1 MARFALAALMLY
13 GPFLWCA
20 FRRESP
26 QRYGLTWRWDVP
38 LVRSVLL
45 WCAAT
50 LVPLTVVAWLWPT
63 GGIPRSLPWQ
73 GALRFLMAGTTAA
86 IVEEI
91 FFRGWLQSSLRP
103 WMTTGARV
111 LLVSALFSA
120 SHMIF
125 QSRLLFLATF
135 FPGLVMG
142 YLRERHD
149 TVSAPILYH
158 ALCNVWAV
166 WFFPNP

>member
-73 GALRFLMAGTTAA
+73 GALRCLMAGTTAA

-91 FFRGWLQSSLRP
+91 FLQGWLQSSLRP